1 MEVQP
6 SRPALSLRLKL
17 VLSYLGVALGAI
29 LLLVIVVSLAVQNYF
44 ISTQQN
50 QLKAEAE
57 YIAQRVGQIYYTR
70 GENWNN
76 LQLQLLVREINV
88 VVDTNLQ
95 VHSVPPPPVDV
106 NGNPALKQALQQALQ
121 GQEVSGNVQFTM
133 GDSGTLPVLYVTVPL
148 YDNGQTSGRPIGA
161 LLLAQPLQY
170 PAGFSPYEF
179 LANVD
184 RVILI
189 AGLAIAAVVIIFS
202 LVLVR
207 SLTRPLTSLTL
218 AAEEVKGGDYA
229 QRVETPKSQDEL
241 GRLAST
247 FNAMAEK
254 IETDVNELR
263 RQA

>member
-1 MEVQP
+1 MEVQT

-29 LLLVIVVSLAVQNYF
+29 LLLVIVVSVAVQNYF
-44 ISTQQN
+44 ISTQQK
-50 QLKAEAE
+50 QIKAEAE
-57 YIAQRVGQIYYTR
+57 YIAQRIGQDYYAR

-76 LQLQLLVREINV
+76 LPQLQLLVREINV

-95 VHSVPPPPVDV
+95 VHSVPPAPVDV
-106 NGNPALKQALQQALQ
+106 NGNPALKQSLQQALQ
-121 GQEVSGNVQFTM
+121 GQEVSGNVQFTV

-189 AGLAIAAVVIIFS
+189 AGLAIAACANFFCF
-202 LVLVR
+202 VLVHM
-207 SLTRPLTSLTL
+207 LTQPSTL
-218 AAEEVKGGDYA
+218 
-229 QRVETPKSQDEL
+229 L
-241 GRLAST
+241 
-247 FNAMAEK
+247 
-254 IETDVNELR
+254 
-263 RQA
+263 